1 MRGFIEA
8 AEKIKKIETQL
19 KSNPTAHYDLP
30 PDIRPAELFGVPDE
44 KRAKLIG
51 AVLST
56 INKSQAEVKQI
67 GITSASKKSHSA
79 NENVEKAKKVFV
91 ELEQVKKKFSEL
103 VKNKWQPLPQITTPK
118 EYFNLMEEEP

>member
-30 PDIRPAELFGVPDE
+30 PDITPAELFGVPDE

-56 INKSQAEVKQI
+56 INKS
-67 GITSASKKSHSA
+67 
-79 NENVEKAKKVFV
+79 
-91 ELEQVKKKFSEL
+91 
-103 VKNKWQPLPQITTPK
+103 
-118 EYFNLMEEEP
+118 